1 MEEIWK
7 TVVLLDTGEVYED
20 YEISNLARVRS
31 LDRYVD
37 SSYGTKQ
44 FRKGRILK
52 TRKIKE
58 GYLEVGLCKNG
69 KRRTFRVHRLVAF
82 AFVDGYFEGAEV
94 DHIIPLKNKGTN
106 IASNLKWVTKE
117 ENMNNPF
124 TKINQ
129 SKSQKGRIMSEETKQ
144 KISIANSGE
153 NNPFYGKT
161 HTEETKKKMSENHID
176 TSGENNGMFGRTHTP
191 EVKQKLSELG
201 KDKFRGSK
209 NPKAHFTEEQVR
221 TIRAMYE
228 NGWKIPQIV
237 YELYGVT
244 NASDRKEYRRKH
256 GWISD
261 IVKYR
266 TWKHIA

>member
-7 TVVLLDTGEVYED
+7 DIQGYNGIYQV
-20 YEISNLARVRS
+20 SNIGRVRS
-31 LDRYVD
+31 LDRYD
-37 SSYGTKQ
+37 IDKLD
-44 FRKGRILK
+44 RKCFYKGQILK
-52 TRKIKE
+52 QYYDTG
-58 GYLEVGLCKNG
+58 GYLKVNLYKNKKG
-69 KRRTFRVHRLVAF
+69 KSYPVHKLVAL
-82 AFVDGYFEGAEV
+82 AFIPNPENKPQI
-94 DHIIPLKNKGTN
+94 DHINTIRDDNR
-106 IASNLKWVTKE
+106 IENLRWVTPKE
-117 ENMNNPF
+117 NSNNPL
-124 TKINQ
+124 TLQ
-129 SKSQKGRIMSEETKQ
+129 HSSEAVKGDK
-144 KISIANSGE
+144 
-153 NNPFYGKT
+153 NPFYGKT
-161 HTEETKKKMSENHID
+161 HTEETRQKLRENHAD

-201 KDKFRGSK
+201 KEKFGGSK
-209 NPKAHFTEEQVR
+209 NPKAHFTEEQVK

-228 NGWKIPQIV
+228 KGWKIPQIV